1 MPKYSTHEPP
11 TIPTLRP
18 TADPRTQ
25 RLPEP
30 PTGNTAPTAASEA
43 LPAPDLTINKVI
55 AGAGAAATSA
65 ILGSFFGAAGTVT
78 GAAFGSVASTVATV
92 VYKRSLD
99 RTRDRLVA
107 RVKVTPS
114 RRTDVAEAQVRIPTQ
129 RVAPEGETVRMRV
142 EPDIQP
148 KPRRRARPWL
158 WVAGSTALVFA
169 IGLLVVTGV
178 EWAKGSTLTTGETGT
193 SVGRVLTGGA
203 PAAAPTQAPK
213 PTESNQGTQPSSP
226 AEPSTAP
233 TQTPTP
239 SQVPDS
245 GATRNPG
252 PTQQLPGLGNGN
264 GNGQNPPESNSN
276 RGTQSGTQ
284 SGAPRSP
291 LVPVPGGAGAQG
303 GAGGAGASGGA
314 SSR

>member
-11 TIPTLRP
+11 TVPTLRP
-18 TADPRTQ
+18 TADRRTQ
-25 RLPEP
+25 QLSEP
-30 PTGNTAPTAASEA
+30 PTGTAVQATAPEA
-43 LPAPDLTINKVI
+43 PPAPDLTINKVI

-92 VYKRSLD
+92 IYQRSLD
-99 RTRDRLVA
+99 QTRDRLVA
-107 RVKVTPS
+107 RVKVTPT
-114 RRTDVAEAQVRIPTQ
+114 RRTDVAEAQVRLPTQ

-142 EPDIQP
+142 EPDMQP
-148 KPRRRARPWL
+148 KPRRRGRPWL
-158 WVAGSTALVFA
+158 WVAGSTVLVFA
-169 IGLLVVTGV
+169 IGLLAVTGL
-178 EWAKGSTLTTGETGT
+178 EWAKGSTLTTGQTGT

-203 PAAAPTQAPK
+203 PAAEPTQAPN

-233 TQTPTP
+233 TQAPTP
-239 SQVPDS
+239 SQAPDS

-264 GNGQNPPESNSN
+264 APPESNSN
-276 RGTQSGTQ
+276 RGNQ

-291 LVPVPGGAGAQG
+291 LAPAPGGAGSQG
-303 GAGGAGASGGA
+303 GAGGAGAPGGA
-314 SSR
+314 SGQ